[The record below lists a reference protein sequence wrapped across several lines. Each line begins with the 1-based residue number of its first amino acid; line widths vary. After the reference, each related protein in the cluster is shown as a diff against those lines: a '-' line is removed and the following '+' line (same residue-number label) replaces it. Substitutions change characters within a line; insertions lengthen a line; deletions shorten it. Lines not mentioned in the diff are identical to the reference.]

1 MRDADEEVRTTA
13 LDMLAKQ
20 KDSAAQEVLVQGL
33 RDSSAALVPPGKAIQ
48 MLGYDVHSAPFPV
61 LREYA
66 AHKAARGEVRQEAL
80 RILAAD
86 PDSQGLLE
94 SIFENRGEEPET
106 RAISGT
112 SLQALNPAAFERHA
126 ERIVMDD
133 SEDDQVR
140 ATCISALGHFPD
152 YRQTREKSGISEQVR
167 KLEKESSSEVLRHSA
182 EQFLREK

>member
-94 SIFENRGEEPET
+94 SIFENRG
-106 RAISGT
+106 
-112 SLQALNPAAFERHA
+112 
-126 ERIVMDD
+126 V
-133 SEDDQVR
+133 
-140 ATCISALGHFPD
+140 SALGHFPD